1 MKELPSIAALV
12 DSFSKLPGVGVKSAE
27 RLAYA
32 VLAMREEDVEQF
44 SKALTDVKGRVHPC
58 PICGLFTEG
67 TKCEVCSDPSRDE
80 TTIVVV
86 NQAKDALAIE
96 KMNSYHGLYHVLGG
110 SINASKGIGAED
122 LAIDPLI
129 KRIRDGHIKE
139 VILATNPTIDGETTA
154 LFIAKLLEK
163 EKVEVTRLGYGLPM
177 GSSLDYA
184 DSLTLTKAFEG
195 RKKI

>member
-1 MKELPSIAALV
+1 MKELASISALI

-27 RLAYA
+27 RMAYA
-32 VLAMREEDVEQF
+32 VLAMREEDAREFATAIEAVK
-44 SKALTDVKGRVHPC
+44 SKVHKC
-58 PICGLFTEG
+58 PVCGLFTEG
-67 TKCEVCSDPSRDE
+67 EKCEICLDPSRDR

-86 NQAKDALAIE
+86 SEPKDALAIE
-96 KMNSYHGLYHVLGG
+96 KMNNYHGLYHVLGG
-110 SINASKGIGAED
+110 SISASKGIGAED
-122 LAIDPLI
+122 LSIDPLLLRV
-129 KRIRDGHIKE
+129 KTEGVKE

-154 LFIAKLLEK
+154 LFIAKLLEGSG
-163 EKVEVTRLGYGLPM
+163 VAVTRLGYGLPM

>member
-1 MKELPSIAALV
+1 MKELPSISALI

-27 RLAYA
+27 RMAYA
-32 VLAMREEDVEQF
+32 VLAMREEDAKEFASSIEQ
-44 SKALTDVKGRVHPC
+44 VKTRVHRC
-58 PICGLFTEG
+58 PICGLFTENE
-67 TKCEVCSDPSRDE
+67 KCEVCSDETRDH

-86 NQAKDALAIE
+86 SEPKDALAIE
-96 KMNSYHGLYHVLGG
+96 KMNNYHGLYHVLGG
-110 SINASKGIGAED
+110 SISASKGIGAED
-122 LAIDPLI
+122 LAIDPLLARV
-129 KRIRDGHIKE
+129 KNDGVKE

-154 LFIAKLLEK
+154 LFIAKLLENTG
-163 EKVEVTRLGYGLPM
+163 VTVTRLGYGLPM